1 MGPVGQMSRV
11 LIVDDRE
18 ADRELLATVIR
29 YAGHD
34 VIEAHDGRE
43 ALALFRSEAPDLFV
57 SDVLMPG
64 MDGYELVR
72 CIRAERGIVQPPVV
86 FCTANYLST
95 EAEDLARACGV
106 EQVLVKPVEPEAILA
121 AVAAALR
128 SGAQPVPEQGERFDR
143 EHLRLV
149 SEKLLEKVAELEVID
164 RERRRLLADVVHG
177 QELERARIAS
187 DIHDDSLQVMAAVA
201 LSVET
206 LASRTEEPADRDA
219 ADELAGLVR
228 AAIARLRRLTF
239 ELHPHSLGREPLPGV
254 LESYLREI
262 APEAGL
268 EWALVK
274 GDDRELPA
282 EIETILFRIAQ
293 EALRNVCEHAL
304 ARRVELSLHGDER
317 GVELR
322 VIDDGRGFE
331 VNEQTIYR
339 PGHLG
344 LASIRERAENA
355 GGRLELLSAPASGTS
370 LTVWLPLEPPRHELE
385 GLG

>member
-1 MGPVGQMSRV
+1 MSRV

-29 YAGHD
+29 YAGHE
-34 VIEAHDGRE
+34 VIEARDGHE
-43 ALALFRSEAPDLFV
+43 ALALFRTAVPDLFV

-72 CIRAERGIVQPPVV
+72 CIRAERGVVQPPVI
-86 FCTANYLST
+86 FCTANYLSS

-106 EQVLVKPVEPEAILA
+106 EQVLVKPVEPETILA

-128 SGAQPVPEQGERFDR
+128 SGAQPIPEQAEHFDR
-143 EHLRLV
+143 EHLKLV
-149 SEKLLEKVAELEVID
+149 SGKLLEKVAELEVVD
-164 RERRRLLADVVHG
+164 RARRRLLADLVNS
-177 QELERARIAS
+177 QEIERERIAS
-187 DIHDDSLQVMAAVA
+187 EIHDDSLQVMAAVA
-201 LSVET
+201 LSVEA
-206 LASRTEEPADRDA
+206 LASQIEESADRNA
-219 ADELAGLVR
+219 ADELAGTVR

-239 ELHPHSLGREPLPGV
+239 DLHPHSLDREPLAGV
-254 LESYLREI
+254 LEDYLREV

-268 EWALVK
+268 EWELVER
-274 GDDRELPA
+274 GSGELPV
-282 EIETILFRIAQ
+282 EIKTILFRIAQ
-293 EALRNVCEHAL
+293 EALRNVRKHAL
-304 ARRVELSLHGDER
+304 ARRVELSLHEDET

-322 VIDDGRGFE
+322 VVDDGGGFE
-331 VNEQTIYR
+331 VSEQTIYR

-355 GGRLELLSAPASGTS
+355 GGRFELRSAPAAGTS
-370 LTVWLPLEPPRHELE
+370 LTVWVPLEAPRTPEIPLLAE